1 MKTTN
6 TAANI
11 WTFAPTSATVNG
23 RTFPASYSLA
33 RNGDV
38 YVFTALRSADGTD
51 MPVRIHVTAAMPMH
65 ADAVAA
71 AQAAKD
77 AAPVAVAKADPAPAA
92 QAATPAPVQDKPA
105 PVQDAPKPT
114 KARKATVPVAVAKA
128 DPAPAAQAAA
138 HAPVQDK
145 PAPVQDAPKPT
156 KARKATVPVAVA
168 KADPAPAAQAAAHA
182 PVQDKPAPAIAKP
195 WIGTTI
201 TGRGW
206 NIAFDE
212 QAQRTRV
219 LFQVQPTDAQKA
231 AIEKAGFFWS
241 NQLQSWNKKLTC
253 KAYRAAQ
260 ELATAL
266 NALA

>member
-145 PAPVQDAPKPT
+145 PAP
-156 KARKATVPVAVA
+156 
-168 KADPAPAAQAAAHA
+168 
-182 PVQDKPAPAIAKP
+182 AIAKP